1 MDGSAEKHF
10 SGVIVKRTAPTDHAP
25 PSAWSLCAPHAGR
38 KAPGSLWRPP
48 GSTPCPSRKRV
59 PRGPALVLWPRAAH
73 GHTCH
78 LYPRDVVML
87 RLLMVAS
94 WFWHSPSCFSSNCFQ
109 LGVFILLLLLAF
121 FFFYLCSEVLL
132 SIPPHGGMQMV
143 TKEHG
148 PSEAPMGAPPHS
160 KSCHLHGRQPVSLT
174 SEPGRGHG
182 LQNHSPP
189 V

>member
-10 SGVIVKRTAPTDHAP
+10 SGVIVKRTAPADHAL

-94 WFWHSPSCFSSNCFQ
+94 WVWHSPSCFSSNCFQ
-109 LGVFILLLLLAF
+109 LGDFILLLLLAF
-121 FFFYLCSEVLL
+121 FFFTFAVRCSLAFLHTAGCRWSQRSMDPRKHPWVH
-132 SIPPHGGMQMV
+132 PP
-143 TKEHG
+143 T
-148 PSEAPMGAPPHS
+148 PRAA
-160 KSCHLHGRQPVSLT
+160 T
-174 SEPGRGHG
+174 SMDGSRCR
-182 LQNHSPP
+182 
-189 V
+189 